1 MVGGGERQGR
11 RNSDGPQLR
20 GDGRALELRAMR
32 VAILPSGALLADA
45 APGDDDATDGL
56 SVAAR
61 ARVLRAFARGAGHAL
76 LDLGTTELDAPLAAP
91 LAYLRDVGRSF
102 VTRLCAVPDLEER
115 RERVEIDCP
124 PDERARLSVAVPP
137 MDGGEYVGAEWVG
150 ARWTDINRAFADEI
164 RAHRGAVAE
173 WLRARHPSWHTVG
186 KVCLHLAENRGD
198 EEHPFGFL
206 ATYAVRAGA
215 GGRVQHRPL
224 ARALEE
230 SSARGDR
237 QGLLNLLVPLQRAAE
252 QIPWLAELVDSGAI
266 YEAMAWTPEQAYGF
280 LHAIPAFEAAGLVV
294 RGPDWWKPRR
304 PPRPEV
310 TVRVGEKKPSA
321 VGMDALLD
329 FSVAVA
335 LGNDML
341 TAAEVRALLASSSGG
356 LVRLRGQ
363 WVELDRERLREVLAH
378 WEGVRRRAEEGGLSF
393 LEGMRLLAGAAPAAG
408 EAATPEA
415 DQGWSRVEAGAWL
428 ARTLDGLRGPA
439 GLAATDPGTDLHGTL
454 RPYQKVGVSWLA
466 FASSLRLGVC
476 LADDMGLGKTIQ
488 VLGLLLLHK
497 RRARG
502 GEPPHLLVAPA
513 SLLANWQA
521 EIDRFAP
528 SLSTLIAHPSAM
540 PARDLAALGDTNLA
554 GTDLVITT
562 YGTLARVEALRGRQW
577 SLAIIDE
584 AQAIKNP
591 GARQT
596 QAVKALKAHARIALT
611 GTPVENRLGD
621 LWSIYD
627 FLDPGLLGSAREFSA
642 FAKQLAERRDESYA
656 PLRRLIQPYLLR
668 RLKTDRSVVADLPDK
683 TEVKAFCLLSPRQA
697 ALYQKTVDELEA
709 ALADMTQGIER
720 RGLVLAY
727 LMRFKQ
733 ICNHPAHWLG
743 QGAWDEEGSG
753 KLARLR
759 EIVEAVAAKQEK
771 VLVFTQFREA
781 TEPLAAFL
789 TGMFGRP
796 GLVLH
801 GSTPVRARGGL
812 VRRFQDDA
820 SLPFFVLSLKA
831 GGSGLNL
838 TAASH
843 VVHFD
848 RWWNPAVEDQATDRA
863 YRIGQHRNV
872 LVHKLVCRGTVEE
885 RIDRL
890 IEDKQAMVRGVLA
903 GGTETLL
910 TEMSDA
916 ELMAMVALDLR
927 RATAEA

>member
-1 MVGGGERQGR
+1 
-11 RNSDGPQLR
+11 
-20 GDGRALELRAMR
+20 MR
-32 VAILPSGALLADA
+32 VAILPSGALLGDT
-45 APGDDDATDGL
+45 APDDEGAGDGL

-61 ARVLRAFARGAGHAL
+61 ARVLRAFGRGSGHAL
-76 LDLGTTELDAPLAAP
+76 LDLGATELDAPLAPP
-91 LAYLRDVGRSF
+91 LAFLRDIGRAF
-102 VTRLCAVPDLEER
+102 VTRLCALPDLEER
-115 RERVEIDCP
+115 RERVEVDCP
-124 PDERARLSVAVPP
+124 PDESARLAGAVPP
-137 MDGGEYVGAEWVG
+137 MDGAEYVDADWVA
-150 ARWTDINRAFADEI
+150 ARWSDLDRAFADEI
-164 RAHRGAVAE
+164 RAHRGSVAD
-173 WLRARHPSWHTVG
+173 WLRARHPSWHAVG

-198 EEHPFGFL
+198 EEHPFAFL
-206 ATYAVRAGA
+206 ATYAARAGA
-215 GGRVQHRPL
+215 GGKVQHRAL

-237 QGLLNLLVPLQRAAE
+237 QALLHLLVPLQRAA
-252 QIPWLAELVDSGAI
+252 QQTPWLAELIDSGAI
-266 YEAMAWTPEQAYGF
+266 YEAMAWTPSDAHRF
-280 LHAIPAFEAAGLVV
+280 LRAIPALESAGLVV
-294 RGPDWWKPRR
+294 RVPDWWRARR

-310 TVRVGEKKPSA
+310 TVRVGEKKPSE

-335 LGNDML
+335 LGDDKL
-341 TAAEVRALLASSSGG
+341 TAAEVRQLLASSGG

-378 WEGVRRRAEEGGLSF
+378 WERVRREAQDNGLSF
-393 LEGMRLLAGAAPAAG
+393 LDGMRLLAGAGRTQDDAAALTAS
-408 EAATPEA
+408 E
-415 DQGWSRVEAGAWL
+415 GWSRVEAGAWL
-428 ARTLDGLRGPA
+428 ARTLEGLRGPSA
-439 GLAATDPGTDLHGTL
+439 IAATDPGADLRGTL

-488 VLGLLLLHK
+488 VLALLLLHK
-497 RRARG
+497 RRARPG
-502 GEPPHLLVAPA
+502 GPPHLLVAPA

-521 EIDRFAP
+521 EIERFAP
-528 SLSTLIAHPSAM
+528 SLAALVAHPSAM
-540 PARDLAALGDTNLA
+540 PTRELAELA
-554 GTDLVITT
+554 GADLDTIDLVITT
-562 YGTLARVEALRGRQW
+562 YGTLARVEALRARAW
-577 SLAIIDE
+577 SLAILDE

-596 QAVKALKAHARIALT
+596 QAVKTLKAHARIALT

-642 FAKQLAERRDESYA
+642 FAKRLAERPDESYA

-683 TEVKAFCLLSPRQA
+683 TEVKAFCLLSGPQA
-697 ALYQKTVDELEA
+697 ALYQQTVDELERT
-709 ALADMTQGIER
+709 LASVTQGIER

-743 QGAWDEEGSG
+743 QGAWDEAGSG

-771 VLVFTQFREA
+771 ALVFTQFREA
-781 TEPLAAFL
+781 TEPLVTFL
-789 TGMFGRP
+789 TSVFGRA

-801 GSTPVRARGGL
+801 GSTPVKDRGGL
-812 VRRFQDDA
+812 VRRFQEDA
-820 SLPFFVLSLKA
+820 TVPFFVLSLKA

-890 IEDKQAMVRGVLA
+890 IEGKQTMARGILQ
-903 GGTETLL
+903 GGAETLL
-910 TEMSDA
+910 TEMSD
-916 ELMAMVALDLR
+916 EQLMAMVALDLN

>member
-1 MVGGGERQGR
+1 M
-11 RNSDGPQLR
+11 
-20 GDGRALELRAMR
+20 AMR
-32 VAILPSGALLADA
+32 VAIVPSGEVLADTT
-45 APGDDDATDGL
+45 PDEDGTTDGL
-56 SVAAR
+56 SDAAR
-61 ARVLRAFARGAGHAL
+61 ARLVRAFTRGPGHGI
-76 LDLGTTELDAPLAAP
+76 LDLGATEIEAPLAPP
-91 LAYLRDVGRSF
+91 LAFLRDLGRAF

-115 RERVEIDCP
+115 RERAEVDCP
-124 PDERARLSVAVPP
+124 PDQRERLAAAVPP
-137 MDGGEYVGAEWVG
+137 MDGAEYVDAGWVA
-150 ARWTDINRAFADEI
+150 ARWTDLQRAFGVEI
-164 RAHRGAVAE
+164 RAHRGSVGE
-173 WLRARHPSWHTVG
+173 WLSARHSSWHAVG

-198 EEHPFGFL
+198 EEHPFAFL

-215 GGRVQHRPL
+215 GGKVQHRPL
-224 ARALEE
+224 ARALED

-237 QGLLNLLVPLQRAAE
+237 RALLHLLVPLQRAAE
-252 QIPWLAELVDSGAI
+252 KSAWLAELVDSGQI
-266 YEAMAWTPEQAYGF
+266 YHAMAWTPVEAHRF
-280 LHAIPAFEAAGLVV
+280 LRAIPAFEAAGLIV
-294 RGPDWWKPRR
+294 RVPDWWRPRR

-310 TVRVGEKKPSA
+310 AVRVGEKRPSA

-329 FSVAVA
+329 FSVTVA
-335 LGNDML
+335 LGDDTL
-341 TAAEVRALLASSSGG
+341 SAAEVRQLLASSDG

-378 WEGVRRRAEEGGLSF
+378 WERVRREAERGGLSF
-393 LEGMRLLAGAAPAAG
+393 LEGMRLLAGAARTEAEATALGAA
-408 EAATPEA
+408 E
-415 DQGWSRVEAGAWL
+415 GWSRVEAGQWFG
-428 ARTLDGLRGPA
+428 RTLEELRGPA
-439 GLAATDPGTDLHGTL
+439 RLAGADPGTDLHGTL
-454 RPYQKVGVSWLA
+454 RPYQRVGVAWLA

-497 RRARG
+497 RRRG
-502 GEPPHLLVAPA
+502 GDRLPHLLVVPA

-521 EIDRFAP
+521 EIERFAP
-528 SLSTLIAHPSAM
+528 SLATLIAHPSTMSA
-540 PARDLAALGDTNLA
+540 PKLAELAAADLDGI
-554 GTDLVITT
+554 DLVITT
-562 YGTLARVEALRGRQW
+562 YGTLTRVEALRIREW
-577 SLAIIDE
+577 SLAIVDE

-596 QAVKALKAHARIALT
+596 QTVKALKAHARIALT
-611 GTPVENRLGD
+611 GTPVENRLAD
-621 LWSIYD
+621 LWSIFD
-627 FLDPGLLGSAREFSA
+627 FLDPGLLGSAREFAA
-642 FAKQLAERRDESYA
+642 FTKRLADRRDESYTS
-656 PLRRLIQPYLLR
+656 LRRLIQPYLLR
-668 RLKTDRSVVADLPDK
+668 RLKTDRAIVTDLPDK
-683 TEVKAFCLLSPRQA
+683 TEVKAFCLLSPAQA
-697 ALYQKTVDELEA
+697 ALYQKTVDELA
-709 ALADMTQGIER
+709 RAIAGLAQGIER

-743 QGAWDEEGSG
+743 EGPWDEAGSG

-781 TEPLAAFL
+781 TAPLSTFL
-789 TGMFGRP
+789 GGLFGRA

-801 GSTPVRARGGL
+801 GSTPVKDRGGL
-812 VRRFQDDA
+812 VRRFQEDA
-820 SLPFFVLSLKA
+820 SVPFFVLSVKA
-831 GGSGLNL
+831 GGAGLNL

-890 IEDKQAMVRGVLA
+890 IEDKQAMVREVLE
-903 GGTETLL
+903 GGAETLL
-910 TEMSDA
+910 TEMSDE

-927 RATAEA
+927 SATAET